1 MILNKVY
8 IYLDASSDRGFFTK
22 SNIITA
28 SLVFRSTLYTGRG
41 ITPFINPAPTQHI
54 PFEDRAGLLR
64 CRKIVVDTSPNL
76 SSLRRKFS
84 TSKSL
89 LKEQKSELDN
99 VLISFPSLT
108 KNLHLYATKNI
119 KECSQV
125 LLKMYNSLT
134 DPIVKLYIQNNCLHL
149 MSLGKDNKEI
159 TPRDFPDYKVDGP
172 DKQGHPS
179 LYTGVSGC
187 YAFLCLKTGEYY
199 VGSAICLNTRYKA
212 HKVNSSRPERGGSN
226 SLYLSVQK
234 HG

>member
-1 MILNKVY
+1 
-8 IYLDASSDRGFFTK
+8 
-22 SNIITA
+22 
-28 SLVFRSTLYTGRG
+28 
-41 ITPFINPAPTQHI
+41 
-54 PFEDRAGLLR
+54 
-64 CRKIVVDTSPNL
+64 
-76 SSLRRKFS
+76 
-84 TSKSL
+84 
-89 LKEQKSELDN
+89 
-99 VLISFPSLT
+99 
-108 KNLHLYATKNI
+108 
-119 KECSQV
+119 
-125 LLKMYNSLT
+125 
-134 DPIVKLYIQNNCLHL
+134 

-179 LYTGVSGC
+179 LYTGVPGC

>member
-1 MILNKVY
+1 MILNIVF
-8 IYLDASSDRGFFTK
+8 IYLGASSDRGFFTK
-22 SNIITA
+22 CNNITT
-28 SLVFRSTLYTGRG
+28 SLVLRSRLYTGRG
-41 ITPFINPAPTQHI
+41 ITPFINPV
-54 PFEDRAGLLR
+54 LR
-64 CRKIVVDTSPNL
+64 CRKNVIDTSPNL
-76 SSLRRKFS
+76 SRKFS

-99 VLISFPSLT
+99 VLSSFPSLT
-108 KNLHLYATKNI
+108 KNLHLYVTKNI

-149 MSLGKDNKEI
+149 MSLGKDIKEI
-159 TPRDFPDYKVDGP
+159 TQRDFPDYKVDGP

-187 YAFLCLKTGEYY
+187 YAFLCLKTGQYY

-234 HG
+234 NG